1 MILKHFVFSG
11 KVLIPGTR
19 KVEALRG
26 VRVIA
31 PSMQEASKDMVIVLT
46 EKFGKY
52 LPHKQT
58 FSPGYAIAYL
68 QPKEVASAEVTAP
81 APKAKQSNAKPSKL
95 AQKKEA
101 AKVRTGGIPK
111 GPKQGQEPKA
121 ETTTA

>member
-31 PSMQEASKDMVIVLT
+31 PSMQEASKDMVTVLT

-52 LPHKQT
+52 LPNKQT

-68 QPKEVASAEVTAP
+68 QPKEVASAEVTALP
-81 APKAKQSNAKPSKL
+81 PKKNSKPSKL
-95 AQKKEA
+95 AQKKQA
-101 AKVRTGGIPK
+101 AAHAA
-111 GPKQGQEPKA
+111 PKQEV
-121 ETTTA
+121 TTA